1 MNRDDYRRDFDRIHG
16 KLETLDLKL
25 DDHLGRISKI
35 ETTQKGITTTFVL
48 FITASLTALAKFFNI
63 G

>member
-1 MNRDDYRRDFDRIHG
+1 MNKDDYRRDFDRIHG
-16 KLETLDLKL
+16 KLETLDSKL

-35 ETTQKGITTTFVL
+35 ETTQKGITTVFIAM
-48 FITASLTALAKFFNI
+48 ITAGLTAIAKFFNL